1 MRIFCWLAWLIL
13 LSSCVNQKNLVYLQA
28 DNNQSFKNYDTPE
41 YRIRPLDIL
50 NIDLNNF
57 SGSTI
62 DFFKGDGGGGN
73 PQAIQGIAQGNP
85 AFFYFKGYVVSEQ
98 GTIDL
103 PLIGSIEV
111 KGLTVLE
118 IEKIINEKLSEVL
131 QKPSANVK
139 LANFRVSVLG
149 EVSRPG
155 VQYIYDKQ
163 FTLLQ
168 ALSQAGD
175 LTDFGDRKKVRLVRK
190 NEEESEIIILDL
202 TRPDLISADYFFL
215 QPNDVIYIQPVK
227 AKAFS
232 INSRVASLGLSI
244 LSILLVVVNLTRN

>member
-1 MRIFCWLAWLIL
+1 M
-13 LSSCVNQKNLVYLQA
+13 VYLQT
-28 DNNQSFKNYDTPE
+28 DTNQSFTNYKTPE

-62 DFFKGDGGGGN
+62 DYFKGEGGGN

-85 AFFYFKGYVVSEQ
+85 AFFYFKGYVVDDD
-98 GTIDL
+98 GMIDL
-103 PLIGSIEV
+103 PLIGKLKVEGS
-111 KGLTVLE
+111 TVIE
-118 IEKIINEKLSEVL
+118 IESTINKKLGENYL
-131 QKPSANVK
+131 QHPAVNVK

-149 EVSRPG
+149 EVRRPG
-155 VQYIYDKQ
+155 LQYVYDKQ

-190 NEEESEIIILDL
+190 NESESEIILLDL

-232 INSRVASLGLSI
+232 VNSRVASLGLSI
-244 LSILLVVVNLTRN
+244 ASILLVIINISTN

>member
-1 MRIFCWLAWLIL
+1 LRNYRWLAWLIF
-13 LSSCVNQKNLVYLQA
+13 LSSCVNQNNLVYLQT
-28 DNNQSFKNYDTPE
+28 DTNQSYKNYETPE
-41 YRIRPLDIL
+41 YKIRPLDIL

-62 DFFKGDGGGGN
+62 DFFKGDAGGN

-85 AFFYFKGYVVSEQ
+85 AFFYFKGYVVNDA

-103 PLIGSIEV
+103 PIIGKLEV
-111 KGLTVLE
+111 KGLTVSE
-118 IEKIINEKLSEVL
+118 IESIINEKLGEVL

-149 EVSRPG
+149 EVKRPG
-155 VQYIYDKQ
+155 VQYVYDKQ
-163 FTLLQ
+163 YTLLQ

-244 LSILLVVVNLTRN
+244 LSILLVVVNITRN